1 MHAPHHREVLDL
13 STENELGVKELLFQH
28 DQPLPHQSLQN
39 NSMQIHLQPSYED
52 IFGKIRCVLI
62 GHRVNWAHLYHI
74 IHQECNQKASE
85 VAENYHS
92 LTRQIESDLYLRFGG

>member
-1 MHAPHHREVLDL
+1 MHAPHHREVPYL
-13 STENELGVKELLFQH
+13 STENGWGVKELLFQH
-28 DQPLPHQSLQN
+28 DQSLPPQSSQN

-52 IFGKIRCVLI
+52 VFGKIRCVLI
-62 GHRVNWAHLYHI
+62 GHMVNWVRLCHI
-74 IHQECNQKASE
+74 IHQEYNQKASE